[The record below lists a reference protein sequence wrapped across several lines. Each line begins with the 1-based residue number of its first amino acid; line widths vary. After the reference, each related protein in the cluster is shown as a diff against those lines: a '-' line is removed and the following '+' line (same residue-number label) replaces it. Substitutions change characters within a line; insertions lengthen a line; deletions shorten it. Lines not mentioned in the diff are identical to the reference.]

1 METLKELITKTK
13 PCVIYCNP
21 AQQLKIPKTLLCTD
35 VKLKTFELINKD
47 IIYIIPIIGNEKPL
61 KVCLLEGE

>member
-1 METLKELITKTK
+1 METLKELITKIK

-21 AQQLKIPKTLLCTD
+21 TQQLKIPKTLLCTD

-47 IIYIIPIIGNEKPL
+47 IVYIIPIIGNEKPL
-61 KVCLLEGE
+61 KVCLLKGE